1 MRVRFLAC
9 ALAATLLAAAPL
21 AQTPSPAGSGTV
33 GFMHA
38 IHATNVV
45 EKTLA
50 FYTEVFGLSGQ
61 VRPFANEAVPI
72 LTDSPG
78 VTLKVSML
86 QLPGEGFNFELTEF
100 SNVTRT
106 PAQPQIWDP
115 GAPHMKILVRDLE
128 PVVAAVRKLG
138 APMLTTSRAPV
149 ALSTPIGNVK
159 AIMFRDPDGYIVE
172 AVQAQAP
179 ANAPAVPASAPA
191 TGNVAGAIMGL
202 TVEDMDTAMKF
213 WHDLLG
219 FELSSPVSC
228 AGFVPS
234 YGTVGAYY
242 QLDNPNPSSLPQYA
256 DQMRL
261 LTAGSY
267 APAVNAYLASHTPPP
282 PTLVTTMVNSTGV
295 KQSLWNADFNVIP
308 TFFDNSFQLSL
319 IPGTLIGRYDARVNV
334 PVSSPLAADGDP
346 SSSFITK
353 PFTDTIGKYL
363 PNELKYTAQ
372 SAYSVSSNA
381 INTWDWTHDG
391 LAMPDTIPDLAAA
404 LSLNPQLKVLSL
416 NGYHDIATPFY
427 QTELD
432 LARLGTQPNLTI
444 KDYQGG
450 HMVYLDDTSRPQ
462 EKADLVTFYN
472 AAAH

>member
-1 MRVRFLAC
+1 MRVRLLAF

-21 AQTPSPAGSGTV
+21 AQSPSTAGSGTV

-50 FYTEVFGLSGQ
+50 FYTDVFGLSGQ

-138 APMLTTSRAPV
+138 APILTTSRAPV
-149 ALSTPIGNVK
+149 AVSTPIGNVK

-179 ANAPAVPASAPA
+179 ADAPAVPAA
-191 TGNVAGAIMGL
+191 TGNVVGAIMGL

-213 WHDLLG
+213 WHGLLG
-219 FELSSPVSC
+219 FELAGDRTFSADPAILDLMGVPKGGSFRAVFGVVPGSKARIAMIEFKGVPRTPFSLRVPDPGASGMAIRVAAIGDLLARMKASGVRVISRNGELVNWSPTLRNV
-228 AGFVPS
+228 FVKDP
-234 YGTVGAYY
+234 GGLNIELVG
-242 QLDNPNPSSLPQYA
+242 N
-256 DQMRL
+256 
-261 LTAGSY
+261 
-267 APAVNAYLASHTPPP
+267 APA
-282 PTLVTTMVNSTGV
+282 
-295 KQSLWNADFNVIP
+295 
-308 TFFDNSFQLSL
+308 
-319 IPGTLIGRYDARVNV
+319 
-334 PVSSPLAADGDP
+334 
-346 SSSFITK
+346 
-353 PFTDTIGKYL
+353 
-363 PNELKYTAQ
+363 AQ
-372 SAYSVSSNA
+372 
-381 INTWDWTHDG
+381 
-391 LAMPDTIPDLAAA
+391 
-404 LSLNPQLKVLSL
+404 
-416 NGYHDIATPFY
+416 
-427 QTELD
+427 
-432 LARLGTQPNLTI
+432 
-444 KDYQGG
+444 
-450 HMVYLDDTSRPQ
+450 
-462 EKADLVTFYN
+462 
-472 AAAH
+472 